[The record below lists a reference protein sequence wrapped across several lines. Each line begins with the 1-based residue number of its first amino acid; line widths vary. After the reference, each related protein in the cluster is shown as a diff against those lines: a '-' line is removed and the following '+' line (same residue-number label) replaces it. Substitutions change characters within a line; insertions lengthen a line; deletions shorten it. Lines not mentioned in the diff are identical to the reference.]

1 MYHRWLDRWDERR
14 AQRGEEG
21 KKKTDFVLDADRA
34 FLVEKV
40 GSRDPR
46 HMLARRLALG
56 MPLQADPTVLYG
68 RGAAA
73 DGELTRSDLRSD
85 GPYNTYTRK
94 GLPPTPIAAPGAA
107 ALAAAVDPAPGD
119 ALYFVARGDGG
130 HVFSATLEDHQRAV
144 RDYRARR
151 AAASRGE
158 SE

>member
-1 MYHRWLDRWDERR
+1 MQITIL
-14 AQRGEEG
+14 GG
-21 KKKTDFVLDADRA
+21 GG
-34 FLVEKV
+34 FLGRK
-40 GSRDPR
+40 
-46 HMLARRLALG
+46 LAARLVKDGALG
-56 MPLQADPTVLYG
+56 G
-68 RGAAA
+68 RPITGLTLFDLAA
-73 DGELTRSDLRSD
+73 
-85 GPYNTYTRK
+85 
-94 GLPPTPIAAPGAA
+94 PTPIAAPGAA